1 MLINTATGEFLA
13 EKKKRKERG
22 KDGKKTTKTVVGIP
36 GSRIISGMTS
46 HTCAQRVFRIL
57 FDKPMEGPPDRVQ
70 KIGDHEVFYLQKDSF
85 PSLGIEGSNN
95 VEWIPKDSNEV
106 SRFCANAIAAAPP
119 QQNA

>member
-1 MLINTATGEFLA
+1 VLINTATGEFLA